1 LPDKIENQAVM
12 NPIKPLVYSLTAT
25 NKDPENYY
33 GDIDRFGNYLLGE
46 MEKRYGALGDRLTT
60 FIKNSRPE
68 ETQPREIYLFEALM
82 LGVFWNVYGGFAAG
96 TGKKAAGLMKHAALL
111 RRQGG
116 LRRKVADTLRGV
128 VAYKLLEKPENGNYF
143 LFPDTDG
150 LKKLISWM
158 EATGEFHR
166 EAKRFSTWLEFFE
179 SESKTY
185 TFINICILR
194 GFAAW
199 FKTESLLIL
208 GPYTVGVST
217 FIRKV
222 QQGYKFREDKISVNR
237 QRIEYHLN
245 MLGAFVYNRAMRPEF
260 MKCEE
265 RIVLLPACM
274 KAHPADKCKA
284 ATGGFG
290 ERCTGCRSSCPV
302 NKIRLLGQKY
312 DFDVEIVSHSSELSV
327 SKTSTPAGTGYIG
340 VACAATVIAGGLE
353 LRDKGIPAQCV
364 MLNHCGCRHWNRE
377 PITTSLNINELLYRA
392 GITEKANEQP
402 INEEAFEPEIIAA

>member
-1 LPDKIENQAVM
+1 
-12 NPIKPLVYSLTAT
+12 
-25 NKDPENYY
+25 
-33 GDIDRFGNYLLGE
+33 
-46 MEKRYGALGDRLTT
+46 
-60 FIKNSRPE
+60 
-68 ETQPREIYLFEALM
+68 
-82 LGVFWNVYGGFAAG
+82 
-96 TGKKAAGLMKHAALL
+96 
-111 RRQGG
+111 
-116 LRRKVADTLRGV
+116 
-128 VAYKLLEKPENGNYF
+128 
-143 LFPDTDG
+143 
-150 LKKLISWM
+150 
-158 EATGEFHR
+158 
-166 EAKRFSTWLEFFE
+166 
-179 SESKTY
+179 
-185 TFINICILR
+185 
-194 GFAAW
+194 
-199 FKTESLLIL
+199 
-208 GPYTVGVST
+208 
-217 FIRKV
+217 V

-274 KAHPADKCKA
+274 KAHPADKCKS
-284 ATGGFG
+284 TSGGFG
-290 ERCTGCRSSCPV
+290 ERCTGCTSSCPV
-302 NKIRLLGQKY
+302 NKIRLLGQEY

-364 MLNHCGCRHWNRE
+364 LLNHCGCRHWYRE